1 MIEELYRLLSRQVAA
16 VNAIES
22 RLRAL
27 ELVVAAD
34 ERRFVAMALDE
45 LESASED
52 LAALEVARSMAMMA
66 AGLSPDLTARDLLTR
81 IEEPDDRALLANVID
96 QLRGATWRLEDARE
110 RTRQIVGRATVEL
123 RSRLSVAERLAA
135 SA

>member
-1 MIEELYRLLSRQVAA
+1 MIEELYRLLTRQVAA
-16 VNAIES
+16 VDAIES
-22 RLRAL
+22 RLRSL

-34 ERRFVAMALDE
+34 ERRFVAIALDE

-52 LAALEVARSMAMMA
+52 LAALEVARSLAMMT
-66 AGLSPDLTARDLLTR
+66 AGFSPDLSATDMLARIPD
-81 IEEPDDRALLANVID
+81 EDDRALLAKVID
-96 QLRGATWRLEDARE
+96 QLRDSTWRLEEARE

-135 SA
+135 V

>member
-1 MIEELYRLLSRQVAA
+1 MIEELYRLLTRQVAA
-16 VNAIES
+16 VDAIES

-34 ERRFVAMALDE
+34 ERRFVAIALDE
-45 LESASED
+45 LEAASED
-52 LAALEVARSMAMMA
+52 LAALEVARSLAMMA
-66 AGLSPDLTARDLLTR
+66 AGLSPDLSANDLLAR
-81 IEEPDDRALLANVID
+81 IPDAEDRALLASVID
-96 QLRGATWRLEDARE
+96 QLRGSTWRLEEARE

-135 SA
+135 V

>member
-1 MIEELYRLLSRQVAA
+1 MIEELYRLLTRQVAA
-16 VNAIES
+16 VDAIES

-34 ERRFVAMALDE
+34 ERRFVAIALDE

-52 LAALEVARSMAMMA
+52 LAALEVARSLAMMA
-66 AGLSPDLTARDLLTR
+66 AGLSPDLSANDLLAR
-81 IEEPDDRALLANVID
+81 IPDADDRALLASVID
-96 QLRGATWRLEDARE
+96 QLRGSTWRLEEARE

-135 SA
+135 V

>member
-1 MIEELYRLLSRQVAA
+1 MIEDLYRLLTRQVAA
-16 VNAIES
+16 VDAIES

-34 ERRFVAMALDE
+34 ERRFVAIALDE

-52 LAALEVARSMAMMA
+52 LAALELARSLAMMS
-66 AGLSPDLTARDLLTR
+66 AGLSPDLSATDLLAR
-81 IEEPDDRALLANVID
+81 IPDADDRALLASVID
-96 QLRGATWRLEDARE
+96 QLRGSTWRLEEARE

-135 SA
+135 V